1 MARKRLTGRV
11 DVQKLY
17 EDGKM
22 HTDEFYHGVT
32 NLIKWLLMKCLIA
45 KGHWKNGIR
54 QTNFDQEDVDDCFT
68 YVFGKIKEKYDP
80 SRGTLATFIRT
91 WVRGYGTVTTQKQR
105 RQHKYLKKL
114 LPIDYNLQKSIAEDY
129 KDPYHIEDLE
139 NYIDDTYFNQ
149 VDENLRNELFDVLGE
164 DINSNGWDGLEDE

>member
-17 EDGKM
+17 EEGKM

-68 YVFGKIKEKYDP
+68 YVFGKIIEKYSPINKEAFFGQFEFCFNSSSEYTEDMLEAVAMQVYVYEGKIVKV
-80 SRGTLATFIRT
+80 S
-91 WVRGYGTVTTQKQR
+91 GY
-105 RQHKYLKKL
+105 
-114 LPIDYNLQKSIAEDY
+114 
-129 KDPYHIEDLE
+129 
-139 NYIDDTYFNQ
+139 
-149 VDENLRNELFDVLGE
+149 
-164 DINSNGWDGLEDE
+164 DI